1 MSSLTARLGALR
13 AARLKAHALP
23 GFRGSRTVTL
33 LWVGLIVVIP
43 LAALIASAAKLGPLG
58 LWNSLD
64 QPRVLHALGLSFGA
78 ALLASVID
86 LPLGLLLAFVLVRRR
101 FPGRMLL
108 DGLMDLPFALPT
120 AVAGITLVT
129 LFSSTGWIGAPL
141 ANFGISLAYNRAG
154 ILIALIFIG
163 LPFMVRTVQPVL
175 LDQPA
180 DIEEAAQTLGAT
192 RFQTLWRVLL
202 PAIAPSLVAGFGL
215 AFARALGEYGS
226 VIFIAGNLPNK
237 TEIAPLLI
245 VTRLLEYDDNGAA
258 AIGFA
263 MLVGALGMLLLLGT
277 ISRKLRPVGFR

>member
-1 MSSLTARLGALR
+1 M
-13 AARLKAHALP
+13 
-23 GFRGSRTVTL
+23 
-33 LWVGLIVVIP
+33 
-43 LAALIASAAKLGPLG
+43 
-58 LWNSLD
+58 
-64 QPRVLHALGLSFGA
+64 
-78 ALLASVID
+78 ID
-86 LPLGLLLAFVLVRRR
+86 LPLGVLLAFVLVRRR
-101 FPGRMLL
+101 FPGRLLL

-129 LFSSTGWIGAPL
+129 LFAPTGWIGAPL
-141 ANFGISLAYNRAG
+141 ANLGVTLAYNRAG

-175 LDQPA
+175 IDQPA
-180 DIEEAAQTLGAT
+180 DVEEAASTLGAT
-192 RFQTLWRVLL
+192 RLQTLWRVLL

-245 VTRLLEYDDNGAA
+245 VTRLLEFDDKGAA

-263 MLVGALGMLLLLGT
+263 MLAGALGTLLLLGT
-277 ISRKLRPVGFR
+277 ISRRLRPVGFR